1 MSALS
6 RWLLIP
12 PVSARL
18 SERYQ
23 GYRRHGASP
32 FSAALGCLWTI
43 LAWIVFP
50 LEHPR
55 WQRIRDGHKAL
66 YPHIN
71 AARPRPLDPARYL
84 IQTLWL
90 VMISSAKERHEPR
103 WRSFARLKDVRGRY
117 HQWMDTL
124 PERVRQKTTHLEKEK
139 ELGHLSNGARRFI
152 LGVIVTFSLILALIC
167 ITQPFNPLSQFI
179 FLLLLW

>member
-71 AARPRPLDPARYL
+71 AARPRPLDPVRYL

-124 PERVRQKTTHLEKEK
+124 PERCAKRQRIWKRKK
-139 ELGHLSNGARRFI
+139 SWD
-152 LGVIVTFSLILALIC
+152 ILATAPGVL
-167 ITQPFNPLSQFI
+167 FWALS
-179 FLLLLW
+179 

>member
-32 FSAALGCLWTI
+32 FSAALGCLWMI

-50 LEHPR
+50 LEHPAGSVFATGIKR
-55 WQRIRDGHKAL
+55 FTRIL
-66 YPHIN
+66 TP
-71 AARPRPLDPARYL
+71 PAR
-84 IQTLWL
+84 
-90 VMISSAKERHEPR
+90 AR
-103 WRSFARLKDVRGRY
+103 WTRPVTSFRPSG
-117 HQWMDTL
+117 W
-124 PERVRQKTTHLEKEK
+124 
-139 ELGHLSNGARRFI
+139 
-152 LGVIVTFSLILALIC
+152 
-167 ITQPFNPLSQFI
+167 
-179 FLLLLW
+179 

>member
-71 AARPRPLDPARYL
+71 AARPPAPAGPGPLPHSDPLAGDD
-84 IQTLWL
+84 L
-90 VMISSAKERHEPR
+90 V
-103 WRSFARLKDVRGRY
+103 G
-117 HQWMDTL
+117 
-124 PERVRQKTTHLEKEK
+124 
-139 ELGHLSNGARRFI
+139 
-152 LGVIVTFSLILALIC
+152 
-167 ITQPFNPLSQFI
+167 
-179 FLLLLW
+179 

>member
-50 LEHPR
+50 LEHPCCR
-55 WQRIRDGHKAL
+55 
-66 YPHIN
+66 
-71 AARPRPLDPARYL
+71 
-84 IQTLWL
+84 
-90 VMISSAKERHEPR
+90 
-103 WRSFARLKDVRGRY
+103 
-117 HQWMDTL
+117 
-124 PERVRQKTTHLEKEK
+124 
-139 ELGHLSNGARRFI
+139 
-152 LGVIVTFSLILALIC
+152 
-167 ITQPFNPLSQFI
+167 
-179 FLLLLW
+179 